1 MLVSGWSKCST
12 TVYTWQ
18 KTIVFLLCVLSCHVS
33 YLYVRPLVA
42 CWLLVVGRPLATLQT
57 GRQLKTEGK
66 QTGHINV
73 RFG

>member
-1 MLVSGWSKCST
+1 MNVGIRLVKMFNYCLHLAKNNCISSMCIK
-12 TVYTWQ
+12 
-18 KTIVFLLCVLSCHVS
+18 LSCQLSVCLSVS
-33 YLYVRPLVA
+33 R
-42 CWLLVVGRPLATLQT
+42 LLVVGRPLATLQT